1 MRVKVKGVDSY
12 GPPCT
17 FEFNGRK
24 QEGVIGDSIA
34 SALINSGEYGL
45 RNTEGIEKRGVFC
58 GMGVCNECLVNVNGE
73 EGLLACMT
81 PLKPEMEITNQRQ
94 HISKPDF
101 ESKPDIEQLPEI
113 KLSPDVLII
122 GAGPAGMSVAAK
134 LGSAGKQVLLID
146 ERKASGGQYFKQ
158 PATDFQV
165 SEEKLDSQYRK
176 GKALIR
182 KFEKSGAKSL
192 FNMKIWGVFGP
203 EKFLGYDNTNRYVIT
218 PKHIVIATGAFERG
232 LVFPGWTLPG
242 VLTTGAGQS
251 LLRSYQVS
259 AGNRVAI
266 AGNGPLNLQLAAE
279 LIRAGVDVAAI
290 AESAKLFNVKNLFLG
305 GLLFLRSPKLA
316 LTGVGYVLTI
326 ARAKTKILPG
336 YVVARVDGK
345 ETVETVEFK
354 KLDKSSAKSFE
365 VDAITIGYGFIPSNE
380 IARALGCD
388 HEVHERWGYL
398 GAKKSF
404 VGSTNIPNVWI
415 AGDGS
420 GINGAQ
426 VAQSSGNLLAYALLA
441 QEGVRKSLSDRLS
454 NLISY
459 FQLRNQLGFQKVLWK
474 IFNGPVLIDEL
485 AEEETVV
492 CRCLSINYAQIKAGI
507 SDDTLSAGASK
518 RISRVGMG
526 RCQGRYCSP
535 IIQKLIAENSG
546 CEIDERSGFAPQMP
560 IKPVEIGVIAYSQ
573 EFSNE

>member
-1 MRVKVKGVDSY
+1 VRVRVKGVVSY
-12 GPPCT
+12 GPSCT
-17 FEFNGRK
+17 FEFNEK
-24 QEGVIGDSIA
+24 KFEGVVGDSIA

-45 RNTEGIEKRGVFC
+45 RNTEGTEKRGVFC

-81 PLKPEMEITNQRQ
+81 QLKPEMEISNQRQ
-94 HISKPDF
+94 HISKPNF
-101 ESKPDIEQLPEI
+101 EVESEIEQLPEI
-113 KLSPDVLII
+113 ALSPDVLII

-134 LGSAGKQVLLID
+134 LGSAEKEVLLID

-158 PATDFQV
+158 PATDFSV

-192 FNMKIWGVFGP
+192 FNLKIWGVFGP
-203 EKFLGYDNTNRYVIT
+203 EKFLGYDDKNRYVIT
-218 PKHIVIATGAFERG
+218 PKHVVIATGAFERG

-290 AESAKLFNVKNLFLG
+290 AESAKLFTLKNFILG

-316 LTGVGYVLTI
+316 LTGVGYLLTI
-326 ARAKTKILPG
+326 AKAKTKILPG
-336 YVVARVDGK
+336 HIVARVDGS
-345 ETVETVEFK
+345 ESVESVEFK
-354 KLDKSSAKSFE
+354 KLDKSAAKSFKI
-365 VDAITIGYGFIPSNE
+365 DAITIGYGFIPSNE

-388 HEVHERWGYL
+388 HEVDKRWKYL
-398 GAKKSF
+398 GAKKTLA
-404 VGSTNIPNVWI
+404 GSTNVPNVWI

-426 VAQSSGNLLAYALLA
+426 VAQSSGALLAYALLA
-441 QEGVRKSLSDRLS
+441 QEGSRKSISDQIS
-454 NLISY
+454 NFISY
-459 FQLRNQLGFQKVLWK
+459 VQLRNQLGFQKVLWR
-474 IFNGPVLIDEL
+474 IFKAPVFIDEL

-492 CRCLSINYAQIKAGI
+492 CRCLSINYSQIKAGI
-507 SDDTLSAGASK
+507 SEDTLSAGASK

-535 IIQKLIAENSG
+535 VIQKLISENSG
-546 CEIDERSGFAPQMP
+546 LEMDEHSGFAPQMP

-573 EFSNE
+573 ESSNE

>member
-1 MRVKVKGVDSY
+1 MRVRVKGVDSY
-12 GPPCT
+12 GPSCT
-17 FEFNGRK
+17 FEFNEK
-24 QEGVIGDSIA
+24 KFEGVVGDSIA

-45 RNTEGIEKRGVFC
+45 RNTEGTEKRGVFC

-81 PLKPEMEITNQRQ
+81 QLKPEMEITNQRQ
-94 HISKPDF
+94 HISKPNF
-101 ESKPDIEQLPEI
+101 EVESEIEQLPEI
-113 KLSPDVLII
+113 ALSPDVLII

-134 LGSAGKQVLLID
+134 LGSAGKAVLLID

-158 PATDFQV
+158 PANDFSV

-182 KFEKSGAKSL
+182 KFEKSGAKFL
-192 FNMKIWGVFGP
+192 FNLKIWGVFGP
-203 EKFLGYDNTNRYVIT
+203 EKFLGYDDTNRYVIT
-218 PKHIVIATGAFERG
+218 PKHVVIATGAFERG

-290 AESAKLFNVKNLFLG
+290 AESAKLFTIKNFILG

-316 LTGVGYVLTI
+316 LTGVGYLLTI
-326 ARAKTKILPG
+326 AKAKTKILSG
-336 YVVARVDGK
+336 HIVARVDGS
-345 ETVETVEFK
+345 ESVESVEFK

-365 VDAITIGYGFIPSNE
+365 IDAITIGYGFIPSNE
-380 IARALGCD
+380 IARSLGCE
-388 HEVHERWGYL
+388 HEVDNRWKYL
-398 GAKKSF
+398 GAKKTLA
-404 VGSTNIPNVWI
+404 GSTNIPNVWI
-415 AGDGS
+415 VGDGS

-426 VAQSSGNLLAYALLA
+426 VAQSSGTLLAYALLA
-441 QEGVRKSLSDRLS
+441 QEGSQKSLSDRFA
-454 NLISY
+454 NLISCV
-459 FQLRNQLGFQKVLWK
+459 QLRNQLGFQKVLWR
-474 IFNGPVLIDEL
+474 IFKAPVFIDEL

-492 CRCLSINYAQIKAGI
+492 CRCLSISYSQIKAGI
-507 SDDTLSAGASK
+507 SEDTLSAGASK

-535 IIQKLIAENSG
+535 VIQKLISENSG
-546 CEIDERSGFAPQMP
+546 LEMDEHSGFAPQMP
-560 IKPVEIGVIAYSQ
+560 IKPVEIGVIAYAQ
-573 EFSNE
+573 ERKNE

>member
-1 MRVKVKGVDSY
+1 VRVKVKGVDSY

-17 FEFNGRK
+17 FEFNGKK

-45 RNTEGIEKRGVFC
+45 RNTEGTEKRGVFC

-81 PLKPEMEITNQRQ
+81 QLKPDMEITNQSQ

-101 ESKPDIEQLPEI
+101 ETESKTEQLPEI
-113 KLSPDVLII
+113 AFSPDVLII

-134 LGSAGKQVLLID
+134 LGKAGKDVLLID

-158 PATDFQV
+158 PSDDF
-165 SEEKLDSQYRK
+165 SIAEEKLDSQYRK

-192 FNMKIWGVFGP
+192 FNLKIWGVFGP
-203 EKFLGYDNTNRYVIT
+203 EKFLGYDSDNRYVIT
-218 PKHIVIATGAFERG
+218 PKHVVIATGAFERG

-259 AGNRVAI
+259 AGNRVAV

-279 LIRAGVDVAAI
+279 LIRAGVDVVAI
-290 AESAKLFNVKNLFLG
+290 AESAKLFNLKNLILG

-316 LTGVGYVLTI
+316 LTGLGYLMTI
-326 ARAKTKILPG
+326 SKAKTKILPG
-336 YVVARVDGK
+336 HIVERADGK
-345 ETVETVEFK
+345 ETVESVEFK
-354 KLDKSSAKSFE
+354 KLDRSSSKPFK

-380 IARALGCD
+380 IARALGCE
-388 HEVHERWGYL
+388 HEVNKRWGYL
-398 GAKKSF
+398 GAKKTL
-404 VGSTNIPNVWI
+404 VGSTNISNVWI

-426 VAQSSGNLLAYALLA
+426 VAQSSGNLLAYALLSQDGA
-441 QEGVRKSLSDRLS
+441 RRTFSDHFS
-454 NLISY
+454 NLVSHL
-459 FQLRNQLGFQKVLWK
+459 QLRNQLGFQKVLWK
-474 IFNGPVLIDEL
+474 IFDAPIITDEL

-492 CRCLSINYAQIKAGI
+492 CRCLSISYSQIKSGI
-507 SDDTLSAGASK
+507 SEDTLSAGASK

-535 IIQKLIAENSG
+535 VIQKLIAENSG
-546 CEIDERSGFAPQMP
+546 LDINERSGFAPQMP

-573 EFSNE
+573 EYSNE

>member
-1 MRVKVKGVDSY
+1 MRVRVKGVESY
-12 GPPCT
+12 GPSCT
-17 FEFNGRK
+17 FEFNGKK

-45 RNTEGIEKRGVFC
+45 RNTEGTEKRGVFC

-81 PLKPEMEITNQRQ
+81 QLKPEMEISNQRQ
-94 HISKPDF
+94 HISKPNF
-101 ESKPDIEQLPEI
+101 ESEPQIQQFPEI
-113 KLSPDVLII
+113 ELSPDVLII

-134 LGSAGKQVLLID
+134 LGNANKNVLLID

-158 PATDFQV
+158 PAKDFKI
-165 SEEKLDSQYRK
+165 SEARLDSQYRK

-182 KFEKSGAKSL
+182 KFESSGAKSL
-192 FNMKIWGVFGP
+192 FNLKIWGVFGP
-203 EKFLGYDNTNRYVIT
+203 EKFLGYDDTNRYVIT
-218 PKHIVIATGAFERG
+218 PKHVVIATGAFERG

-259 AGNRVAI
+259 PGNRVAI

-290 AESAKLFNVKNLFLG
+290 AESAKLFTLKNLILG
-305 GLLFLRSPKLA
+305 GALFVRSPKLA
-316 LTGVGYVLTI
+316 LTGVGYLLTI
-326 ARAKTKILPG
+326 TKAKTKILSG
-336 YVVARVDGK
+336 HIVAK
-345 ETVETVEFK
+345 VEGDEKVESASFNKLAGSGSQTFK
-354 KLDKSSAKSFE
+354 

-380 IARALGCD
+380 IARALGCA
-388 HEVHERWGYL
+388 HEVDKRWRYL

-404 VGSTNIPNVWI
+404 YGSTNVPNVWI

-426 VAQSSGNLLAYALLA
+426 VAQTSGNLLADALLA
-441 QEGVRKSLSDRLS
+441 QEGIRKSLSGRIS
-454 NLISY
+454 NLVNN
-459 FQLRNQLGFQKVLWK
+459 FRLRNQLGFQKVLWK
-474 IFNGPVLIDEL
+474 IFDAPIFTDEL

-492 CRCLSINYAQIKAGI
+492 CRCLSISYAQIKSGI
-507 SDDTLSAGASK
+507 SEDTLSAGASK

-535 IIQKLIAENSG
+535 VIQKLISENSG
-546 CEIDERSGFAPQMP
+546 YELDERSGFAPQMP
-560 IKPVEIGVIAYSQ
+560 IKPVEIGVVAYSQ
-573 EFSNE
+573 EPTNE

>member
-1 MRVKVKGVDSY
+1 VRVRVKGVDAY
-12 GPPCT
+12 GPPCA
-17 FEFNGRK
+17 FEFNGKK

-81 PLKPEMEITNQRQ
+81 QLKPEMEISNQRQ

-101 ESKPDIEQLPEI
+101 ESEAEIEQLPEI
-113 KLSPDVLII
+113 VLSPDVLII

-134 LGSAGKQVLLID
+134 LGNAGKEVLLID

-158 PATDFQV
+158 PANDFSV

-192 FNMKIWGVFGP
+192 FNLKIWGVFGP

-218 PKHIVIATGAFERG
+218 PKHVVIATGAFERG

-290 AESAKLFNVKNLFLG
+290 AESAKLFTLKNFILG

-316 LTGVGYVLTI
+316 LTGVGYLLTI
-326 ARAKTKILPG
+326 AKAKTKILPG
-336 YVVARVDGK
+336 HVVARVDGS
-345 ETVETVEFK
+345 ESVDSVRFN

-365 VDAITIGYGFIPSNE
+365 IDAITIGYGFIPSNE

-388 HEVHERWGYL
+388 HEVDTRWKYL
-398 GAKKSF
+398 GAKKTLS
-404 VGSTNIPNVWI
+404 GSTNIRNVWI

-426 VAQSSGNLLAYALLA
+426 VAQSSGTLLAYALLA
-441 QEGVRKSLSDRLS
+441 QEGIRKSIPDRFA

-459 FQLRNQLGFQKVLWK
+459 IQLRNQLGFQKVLWR
-474 IFNGPVLIDEL
+474 IFKAPVFIDEL

-492 CRCLSINYAQIKAGI
+492 CRCLSISYSQIKSGI
-507 SDDTLSAGASK
+507 SEDTLSAGASK

-535 IIQKLIAENSG
+535 VIQKLISENSG
-546 CEIDERSGFAPQMP
+546 LEMDERSGFAPQMP

-573 EFSNE
+573 ESSNE